1 MESRTLI
8 GIKTFI
14 PIWFGKFVSTIGS
27 SITGFALGIWIYQH
41 TASVTDLALTTLA
54 TTLPSVILSPVLG
67 TLVDRFDKRWILF
80 ISDLGSGLC
89 TGVMGLLLITGNL
102 EIWHIYLIR
111 GFNSIFITCQVPAYT
126 TAITL
131 LVPKDQLARANG
143 LVQLGS
149 SIAQL
154 ISPLLGGLLITTIEI
169 QGIILTDLATF
180 IFSLI
185 ILLFIRFP
193 ESTIKASKELL
204 EKTSIFSDITFAWNY
219 IKTKQG
225 VLGLIMLLGLINFL
239 FAFVGV
245 LTVPLVMSFTSATVM
260 GVLMSI
266 GGSGT
271 LLGSLALTI
280 WGDNLTKIN
289 YLFMSMLISGLCI
302 LVVGLQA
309 KAWLIATAG
318 FFFFFVTPVISS
330 SIQVMLQKTVQ
341 IDLQGRVF
349 AFSGTICGVLISLAY
364 IISGPLADYVF
375 EPLMDLG
382 GLLSGSVGQLIGVG
396 HGRGIA
402 LMFLVMGGITM
413 LLATLAYQYPPLRLL
428 ENENDLPDVQT

>member
-1 MESRTLI
+1 MESSTLN

-14 PIWFGKFVSTIGS
+14 PIWFGKFISTVGS

-41 TASVTDLALTTLA
+41 TASVTDLALTTLS

-67 TLVDRFDKRWILF
+67 ALVDRSDKRWVLF

-89 TGVMGLLLITGNL
+89 TGAMGILLITGNL

-111 GFNSIFITCQVPAYT
+111 GINSICVSCQVPAYT

-154 ISPLLGGLLITTIEI
+154 ISPLLGGLLIATIEI

-185 ILLFIRFP
+185 ILLFIQFP
-193 ESTIKASKELL
+193 ESPTKTSKELL
-204 EKTSIFSDITFAWNY
+204 EERTSIFSEIAVAWNY
-219 IKTKQG
+219 IRTKPG
-225 VLGLIMLLGLINFL
+225 ILGLIMFFGLINFL

-245 LTVPLVMSFTSATVM
+245 LTVPLLMSFTSPTVM
-260 GVLMSI
+260 GFLMSI

-280 WGDNLTKIN
+280 WGEKLTKIN
-289 YLFMSMLISGLCI
+289 YLFISMLLSGLCI
-302 LVVGLQA
+302 VVVGLQA

-318 FFFFFVTPVISS
+318 FFFFFVTPIISS
-330 SIQVMLQKTVQ
+330 SIQVMLQKKVQ
-341 IDLQGRVF
+341 VDLQGRVF
-349 AFSGTICGVLISLAY
+349 AFSGTICGVLISFAY
-364 IISGPLADYVF
+364 IISGPLADFVF

-396 HGRGIA
+396 QGRGIA

-413 LLATLAYQYPPLRLL
+413 ILTTLAYQYPPLRLV
-428 ENENDLPDVQT
+428 ENDLPDI

>member
-1 MESRTLI
+1 MEVRIMNDMGS
-8 GIKTFI
+8 FI
-14 PIWFGKFVSTIGS
+14 PIWFGKFISTVGS

-41 TASVTDLALTTLA
+41 TESVTDLALTTLS

-67 TLVDRFDKRWILF
+67 TLVDRFDKRWVLF
-80 ISDLGSGLC
+80 MSDLGSGLC
-89 TGVMGLLLITGNL
+89 TGALGILFVTGNL

-111 GFNSIFITCQVPAYT
+111 SVNSICVGCQVPAYT

-131 LVPKDQLARANG
+131 LVPKEQLTRANG

-154 ISPLLGGLLITTIEI
+154 ISPLLGGILIATIEI
-169 QGIILTDLATF
+169 RGIILTDLATF
-180 IFSLI
+180 VFSLI
-185 ILLFIRFP
+185 ILFFIQFP
-193 ESTIKASKELL
+193 EYQTTTSKSILKE
-204 EKTSIFSDITFAWNY
+204 TSIFSEIAFAWNY
-219 IKTKQG
+219 IQTKPG
-225 VLGLIMLLGLINFL
+225 ILGLIMLFGMINFL

-260 GVLMSI
+260 GLLMSI

-280 WGDNLTKIN
+280 WGESVSNIN
-289 YLFMSMLISGLCI
+289 YLFLSMLLSGLCI

-309 KAWLIATAG
+309 KVWLIAIAG
-318 FFFFFVTPVISS
+318 FFFFFATPIISS
-330 SIQVMLQKTVQ
+330 SIQVMLQKKVQ
-341 IDLQGRVF
+341 IDVQGRVF

-375 EPLMDLG
+375 EPLMAAG
-382 GLLSGSVGQLIGVG
+382 GLLSESVGQIIGVG
-396 HGRGIA
+396 QGRGIG
-402 LMFLVMGGITM
+402 LMFLVMGGVTM
-413 LLATLAYQYPPLRLL
+413 LFTTLAYQYPPLRLV
-428 ENENDLPDVQT
+428 ENEPDI